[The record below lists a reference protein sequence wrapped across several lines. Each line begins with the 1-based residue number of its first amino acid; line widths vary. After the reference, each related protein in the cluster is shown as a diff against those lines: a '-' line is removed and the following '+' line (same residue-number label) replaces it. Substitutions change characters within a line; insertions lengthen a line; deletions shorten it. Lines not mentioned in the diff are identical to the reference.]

1 MRNIFNSKRHHKNTM
16 LTRDLIR
23 KATGNWVRRRWLDFR
38 NGHSIYLI
46 FIMTFANFITIQYKL
61 LIDKAPVL
69 SSVFHSIWGFAL
81 LFVAVYVPLG
91 IVIGYWHRKS
101 QWRVEQDALFK
112 ENEIGATMW
121 LFVIDLIDG
130 KVSEEEKLQMRE
142 MLTKITRRSLRAGA
156 LRPSS
161 TINSSSPDNGET
173 QTKTIDAKVN
183 PENM

>member
-1 MRNIFNSKRHHKNTM
+1 MLKR
-16 LTRDLIR
+16 DFIR

-69 SSVFHSIWGFAL
+69 GSIFHSILGFAL
-81 LFVAVYVPLG
+81 LFVAIYVPLG
-91 IVIGYWHRKS
+91 IIIGYWHRKS

-130 KVSEEEKLQMRE
+130 RVSEEEKLQMRE
-142 MLTKITRRSLRAGA
+142 MLTKITRRSIRAAA

-161 TINSSSPDNGET
+161 STMNASSPENGKT
-173 QTKTIDAKVN
+173 QKTNAVDAKVN
-183 PENM
+183 TENM